1 MRCAVCGQLQAL
13 LREQDRHVD
22 REMQLGRLRRVHRVR
37 YITARRATANRA
49 VMMALFIEFPGPPV
63 ICRAT
68 CLVDSC
74 DQFGLLALL
83 SICSLCPRRC
93 APARRL
99 RAGRLISSEI
109 LICIYHAQ
117 YSAAE
122 IAARG
127 AAHTPH
133 TRPARATTPRR
144 EWRDQFAQFCS

>member
-83 SICSLCPRRC
+83 SICSLSVHVAVPRRAAC
-93 APARRL
+93 GPAGSSRL
-99 RAGRLISSEI
+99 RS
-109 LICIYHAQ
+109 
-117 YSAAE
+117 
-122 IAARG
+122 
-127 AAHTPH
+127 
-133 TRPARATTPRR
+133 
-144 EWRDQFAQFCS
+144 

>member
-74 DQFGLLALL
+74 EGEGEGEGT
-83 SICSLCPRRC
+83 CEGEGEGEGEG
-93 APARRL
+93 
-99 RAGRLISSEI
+99 AGEGEGEGRV
-109 LICIYHAQ
+109 
-117 YSAAE
+117 
-122 IAARG
+122 
-127 AAHTPH
+127 
-133 TRPARATTPRR
+133 
-144 EWRDQFAQFCS
+144 

>member
-22 REMQLGRLRRVHRVR
+22 REMQLGRLRRVYRVR

-74 DQFGLLALL
+74 DHSRAGLLALL

-109 LICIYHAQ
+109 LICISRCMCTHAPRTNPHN
-117 YSAAE
+117 YS
-122 IAARG
+122 
-127 AAHTPH
+127 T
-133 TRPARATTPRR
+133 
-144 EWRDQFAQFCS
+144 D